1 MPRINVDTDRLME
14 FVDTTNSPL
23 KHDQNKAIALL
34 LTERN
39 GKKDTGALIAET
51 LGVTRATVNRWRR
64 SPEFQAEFKRQMDLW
79 RRNFDDVPLADRKE
93 RVLCLSELFQDLDK
107 KQVQLKIKVLTAIR
121 QEVGDDK
128 QVVEVTHTG
137 EVGLRLPP
145 RAETYEEWQ
154 AQNAQMVA
162 VEEAS

>member
-1 MPRINVDTDRLME
+1 
-14 FVDTTNSPL
+14 
-23 KHDQNKAIALL
+23 
-34 LTERN
+34 
-39 GKKDTGALIAET
+39 
-51 LGVTRATVNRWRR
+51 
-64 SPEFQAEFKRQMDLW
+64 
-79 RRNFDDVPLADRKE
+79 
-93 RVLCLSELFQDLDK
+93 LDK

-162 VEEAS
+162 VEEAP

>member
-1 MPRINVDTDRLME
+1 LPRINVDTDRLME

-51 LGVTRATVNRWRR
+51 LGVTRATV
-64 SPEFQAEFKRQMDLW
+64 
-79 RRNFDDVPLADRKE
+79 KE